1 LSGAPR
7 SRHNFG
13 RIDDADDFG
22 SRSVNVWRRMLEDFT
37 ESTNP
42 RSSGWDRLARV
53 DWPIA
58 RAMALTGDRRAP
70 VVVAKALSRLGN
82 GPIYFV
88 ILVALM
94 YFQPQGAAAVAL
106 SAGASILLLHCVYP
120 TIKRSAA
127 RPRPRDL
134 GIACPGAPA
143 PLDRY
148 SFPSGH
154 VMTLT
159 AALLPIVLAAPR
171 VWPYGLAIW
180 AAMAWARLAVG
191 DHFASD
197 VAAGTLIGAGV
208 SGLIAYWVVI

>member
-1 LSGAPR
+1 
-7 SRHNFG
+7 
-13 RIDDADDFG
+13 
-22 SRSVNVWRRMLEDFT
+22 MLEGST
-37 ESTNP
+37 ESAD
-42 RSSGWDRLARV
+42 RRRSGWDRLAVV

-58 RAMALTGDRRAP
+58 RAMALSGDWRAP
-70 VVVAKALSRLGN
+70 LVAAKALSRLGN

-88 ILVALM
+88 ILIALLL
-94 YFQPQGAAAVAL
+94 FRPRGATAVGLCGA
-106 SAGASILLLHCVYP
+106 ASILLLHCVYP
-120 TIKRSAA
+120 AIKRSAA
-127 RPRPRDL
+127 RPRPRDV
-134 GIACPGAPA
+134 GIACPGAPP

-171 VWPYGLAIW
+171 VWPYGVATW

>member
-1 LSGAPR
+1 
-7 SRHNFG
+7 
-13 RIDDADDFG
+13 
-22 SRSVNVWRRMLEDFT
+22 MLEGLRD
-37 ESTNP
+37 S
-42 RSSGWDRLARV
+42 RADRRSGWDKLAVV

-58 RAMALTGDRRAP
+58 RAMALSGDWRAP
-70 VVVAKALSRLGN
+70 VVAAKALSRLGN
-82 GPIYFV
+82 GPIYLV
-88 ILVALM
+88 ILIALIVLR
-94 YFQPQGAAAVAL
+94 PKGAAAVAL
-106 SAGASILLLHCVYP
+106 SAATSILLLHSVYP
-120 TIKRSAA
+120 AIKRRAA

-134 GIACPGAPA
+134 GIACPDAPP

-159 AALLPIVLAAPR
+159 AALAPIVLATPR
-171 VWPYGLAIW
+171 VWPYAIATW

-208 SGLIAYWVVI
+208 SGLIAYWIVI

>member
-1 LSGAPR
+1 MAQMAILLR
-7 SRHNFG
+7 L
-13 RIDDADDFG
+13 
-22 SRSVNVWRRMLEDFT
+22 VNVRRRMLEDLT
-37 ESTNP
+37 DSEGRQ
-42 RSSGWDRLARV
+42 RSRWDRLAVV

-58 RAMALTGDRRAP
+58 RAMALSGDRRAP
-70 VVVAKALSRLGN
+70 VVAAKALSRLGN

-88 ILVALM
+88 ILVALIL
-94 YFQPQGAAAVAL
+94 FRPRGAAAVGLCA
-106 SAGASILLLHCVYP
+106 AASILLLHCVYP
-120 TIKRSAA
+120 AIKRSAA

-134 GIACPGAPA
+134 GIACPGAPP

-171 VWPYGLAIW
+171 VWPYGVATW

>member
-1 LSGAPR
+1 
-7 SRHNFG
+7 
-13 RIDDADDFG
+13 
-22 SRSVNVWRRMLEDFT
+22 MLEDLT
-37 ESTNP
+37 ESMDC
-42 RSSGWDRLARV
+42 RRSGWDRLARV

-58 RAMALTGDRRAP
+58 RAMALSGDRRAP
-70 VVVAKALSRLGN
+70 VVAAKTLSRLGN

-88 ILVALM
+88 ILVALL
-94 YFQPQGAAAVAL
+94 YFQPQGATAVAL
-106 SAGASILLLHCVYP
+106 SGAASIFLLHCVYP

-127 RPRPRDL
+127 RPRPR
-134 GIACPGAPA
+134 
-143 PLDRY
+143 
-148 SFPSGH
+148 

-171 VWPYGLAIW
+171 VWPYGVAIW

>member
-1 LSGAPR
+1 
-7 SRHNFG
+7 
-13 RIDDADDFG
+13 
-22 SRSVNVWRRMLEDFT
+22 MLEGFT
-37 ESTNP
+37 DSGD
-42 RSSGWDRLARV
+42 RRRSGWDRLAVV

-58 RAMALTGDRRAP
+58 RAMALSGDWRAP
-70 VVVAKALSRLGN
+70 LVAAKALSRLGN

-88 ILVALM
+88 ILVALV
-94 YFQPQGAAAVAL
+94 YFQPQDATAVAL
-106 SAGASILLLHCVYP
+106 SAAGSILLLHCVYP

-134 GIACPGAPA
+134 GLACPGAPP

-171 VWPYGLAIW
+171 VWPYGVATW

-208 SGLIAYWVVI
+208 SGLIAYWVVT

>member
-1 LSGAPR
+1 
-7 SRHNFG
+7 
-13 RIDDADDFG
+13 
-22 SRSVNVWRRMLEDFT
+22 MLEGFRD
-37 ESTNP
+37 SGD
-42 RSSGWDRLARV
+42 RRRSGWDRLAIV

-58 RAMALTGDRRAP
+58 RAMALSGDWRAP
-70 VVVAKALSRLGN
+70 LVAAKALSRLGN
-82 GPIYFV
+82 GPIYLV
-88 ILVALM
+88 ILVALLL
-94 YFQPQGAAAVAL
+94 FRPKGGEAVAL
-106 SAGASILLLHCVYP
+106 AGAASILLLHCVYP
-120 TIKRSAA
+120 SIKRSAA
-127 RPRPRDL
+127 RPRPRDV
-134 GIACPGAPA
+134 GIACPDAPP

-159 AALLPIVLAAPR
+159 AALMPIVLAAPR
-171 VWPYGLAIW
+171 VWPYGLATW

>member
-1 LSGAPR
+1 MLEGSTDSEGRQR
-7 SRHNFG
+7 SR
-13 RIDDADDFG
+13 
-22 SRSVNVWRRMLEDFT
+22 
-37 ESTNP
+37 
-42 RSSGWDRLARV
+42 WDRLAAV

-58 RAMALTGDRRAP
+58 RAMALSGDWRAP
-70 VVVAKALSRLGN
+70 LVAAKTLSRLGN

-88 ILVALM
+88 ILVALLLIR
-94 YFQPQGAAAVAL
+94 PRGAAAIAF
-106 SAGASILLLHCVYP
+106 SGAASILLLHCFYP

-134 GIACPGAPA
+134 GIACPGAPP

-159 AALLPIVLAAPR
+159 AALLPIVLASPR
-171 VWPYGLAIW
+171 FWPYGVATW

-208 SGLIAYWVVI
+208 SGLFAYWIVI